1 MAFTVFA
8 VYWPKSKV
16 FPNGLNSLH
25 LPQFVSRLTFSSKWR
40 SCAAALHIIIFKYIF
55 EFRIL
60 VDSPGHDWSDCG
72 KTLGWWC
79 TSSSVSFFSSLS
91 QTCVYVSSPLF
102 SFSKTHS
109 GFYSLFW
116 EHERFLSVPQTERL
130 VLILARCD
138 LWGEAPGWNNI
149 VTDES
154 GYLCSRSGDVWVN
167 FEFSFVRSTLCWRLG
182 SVQGV
187 KRVSTKFVQWKSIFS
202 IRSQCV
208 SFLCRL
214 ESDQHP
220 ARGQTLK
227 GECRQFTRQILS
239 EPTAKIYIFIYIHTQ
254 PLCDWMELVKVVHL

>member
-16 FPNGLNSLH
+16 FPNGLNSL
-25 LPQFVSRLTFSSKWR
+25 LPSWALKFLPSASATVCVASHFQQRWR
-40 SCAAALHIIIFKYIF
+40 SCAAALHIIIFEYIF

-167 FEFSFVRSTLCWRLG
+167 FEFSFVRSTLCWLG
-182 SVQGV
+182 GWVQSREWRGFPQSLCNG
-187 KRVSTKFVQWKSIFS
+187 KA
-202 IRSQCV
+202 
-208 SFLCRL
+208 FL
-214 ESDQHP
+214 
-220 ARGQTLK
+220 A
-227 GECRQFTRQILS
+227 
-239 EPTAKIYIFIYIHTQ
+239 
-254 PLCDWMELVKVVHL
+254 